1 MRKVKNTY
9 TPEKVSVKEY
19 FGIFKGIKIPWLF
32 FVMILVCTIGTT
44 IAGMTLTYFTGDV
57 VDASGEVSTWD
68 FEKSYGVRLSIPNRV
83 AMMKMVERLWLAVLQ
98 RTVILQAN
106 CLQQ

>member
-32 FVMILVCTIGTT
+32 FVMILVCTIEIGR
-44 IAGMTLTYFTGDV
+44 
-57 VDASGEVSTWD
+57 ASCRE
-68 FEKSYGVRLSIPNRV
+68 RV
-83 AMMKMVERLWLAVLQ
+83 
-98 RTVILQAN
+98 
-106 CLQQ
+106 